1 MGIGK
6 TDAII
11 LAGGGAEPG
20 LASDIPNKGFLQI
33 SGRPLVGYVV
43 QAVQA
48 ARGVGRIAVVG
59 PAGPLRAVVSGD
71 VTIIPDD
78 AGIMASVA
86 RAVQELGPANLTL
99 VAASDIPLLTAPV
112 VEEFLAA
119 CARTPADFYYAVVPK
134 DAMDRQFPTAQKT
147 YVTLTDGTFCGGSV
161 MLFNPS
167 VIDRVRPF
175 VERVIAARKKPWLLA
190 QLFGWAIVLR
200 FASGRLSIA
209 EMVARA
215 TEVVGIAVTPVILPR
230 PELALDVDVGKPEN
244 LALIRAALQG
254 ARPHA

>member
-1 MGIGK
+1 M
-6 TDAII
+6 TDAIV
-11 LAGGGAEPG
+11 LAGGASEPG
-20 LASDIPNKGFLQI
+20 LSSDLPNKGFLQI
-33 SGRPLVGYVV
+33 SGRSLVGYVV
-43 QAVQA
+43 QAVRE
-48 ARGVGRIAVVG
+48 ARGVGRVAVVG
-59 PAGPLRAVVSGD
+59 PPGPLRAVLPRDLTVVPDNGSIMEN
-71 VTIIPDD
+71 VT
-78 AGIMASVA
+78 
-86 RAVQELGPANLTL
+86 RAVQELGASALTL
-99 VAASDIPLLTAPV
+99 VAASDIPLLTGAV
-112 VEEFLAA
+112 VDEFLTA

-134 DAMDRQFPTAQKT
+134 DAMERQFPTAQKT
-147 YVTLTDGTFCGGSV
+147 YVTLTDGTFCGGSL
-161 MLFNPS
+161 MLFNPK

-175 VERVIAARKKPWLLA
+175 VERVLAARKKPWLLA

-215 TEVVGIAVTPVILPR
+215 TEVVGIDVMPVILPR